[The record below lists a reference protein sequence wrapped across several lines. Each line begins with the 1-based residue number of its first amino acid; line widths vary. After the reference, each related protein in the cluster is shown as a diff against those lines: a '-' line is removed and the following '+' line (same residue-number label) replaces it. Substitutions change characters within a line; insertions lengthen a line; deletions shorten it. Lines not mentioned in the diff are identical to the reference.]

1 MNSKWDLCSVGS
13 KGSKKHVVT
22 REEAIAVIDD
32 AYRFVRSS
40 ILYLGNCYVVFELC
54 VILAVGRLLLV
65 LVRAGDSRPLQFT
78 KSYCV

>member
-1 MNSKWDLCSVGS
+1 MNFKWDLCYVGS

-40 ILYLGNCYVVFELC
+40 ILCLGECSLVFELC
-54 VILAVGRLLLV
+54 VILGVGRLLLV
-65 LVRAGDSRPLQFT
+65 FVGAGDSRLL
-78 KSYCV
+78 